1 MAVVQVF
8 EHIFLGLTTSQW
20 TIVILILLIMALAF
34 ALIVFVHLAGPTFGY
49 IKAIIDKKQNV
60 GILIQNHD
68 ITIKSIDYFAGVFE
82 ALGLTWL
89 QRRRENHKFGGCTA
103 EIIADFWGFTMDPK
117 IQIATKQFISD
128 WNREV
133 MIAQEAG
140 DNSKGLITD
149 YHSFYAALETLSPD
163 HDIRIRA
170 FSFVPVYELRHYYPK
185 NLSAAD
191 LTGANE
197 AMKKV
202 VQDKQNSKTV
212 TWLPLI
218 CFVAGVGLGVAIM
231 FLSKGG

>member
-8 EHIFLGLTTSQW
+8 ESVFLGLTTSQW
-20 TIVILILLIMALAF
+20 TILILILLIMGLGF
-34 ALIVFVHLAGPTFGY
+34 AIVIFVYLAGPTFGY
-49 IKAIIDKKQNV
+49 IKARIDKKDNV

-82 ALGLTWL
+82 TLGLTWL

-117 IQIATKQFISD
+117 IQIATKEFISD

-133 MIAQEAG
+133 MIAQDAG
-140 DNSKGLITD
+140 DNSKSLITD
-149 YHSFYAALETLSPD
+149 YHSFYSALETLSPD
-163 HDIRIRA
+163 HEIKIRA

-202 VQDKQNSKTV
+202 VQDKQSST
-212 TWLPLI
+212 TASWMPLL
-218 CFVAGVGLGVAIM
+218 CFIGGIILGVAIM